1 MSPKRDN
8 DDNKQLTRKDRA
20 TQPMDHGRLSNM
32 KKKLVMQI
40 DWPLHNKTL

>member
-1 MSPKRDN
+1 MSPKGDN
-8 DDNKQLTRKDRA
+8 DDNKQPTRKDRA
-20 TQPMDHGRLSNM
+20 TQLMDHGRLSNM